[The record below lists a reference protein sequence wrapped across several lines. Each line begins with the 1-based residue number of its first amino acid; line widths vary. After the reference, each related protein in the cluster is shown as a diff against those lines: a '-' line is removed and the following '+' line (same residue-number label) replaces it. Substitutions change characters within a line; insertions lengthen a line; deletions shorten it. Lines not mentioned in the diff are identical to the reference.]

1 MRQVAEYKNNK
12 RVIIKKPELLAP
24 AGNLHRLKV
33 AISFGAD
40 AVFIG
45 GKDFSLRA
53 NAKNFSLEDMAEGVK
68 FAKKHN
74 AKVYV
79 TSNIFAHENDFTNY
93 IDYIKHLEQIGV
105 SGIIV
110 ADPSYI
116 TITKANTK
124 NLECHL
130 STQQSTLNSGA
141 INFWSKKV
149 GCERVVL
156 GREVTKEQLQTI
168 CANVECEIEAFVHGA
183 MCMSYSGKCSLSN
196 HFTARDSN
204 RGGCVQS
211 CRWDYK
217 LANKGENVPTN
228 IDFSFSAKDLAL
240 IEQIPDFIEFG
251 VDSLKI
257 EGRMKSDY
265 YIANIINAYRKI
277 IDAYCSDPDG
287 FILNDFYIK
296 EVHKSANRPLMQHY
310 YLGQR
315 DYDAQIYNNRSE
327 HPTQEFVALCLQNQD
342 NKILCQQRNVIE
354 VGDKLEVFGPNRENE
369 IFIVEALFDTNHDK
383 LERVNHPMMEF
394 YLKTNATIN
403 QNDFIRK
410 VIDKEYYNGK

>member
-1 MRQVAEYKNNK
+1 MKKISEIVNNK

-24 AGNLHRLKV
+24 AGNLARLKV
-33 AISFGAD
+33 AIRFGAD

-53 NAKNFSLEDMAEGVK
+53 NAKNFSIEDMAEGVV
-68 FAKKHN
+68 FAKEHG
-74 AKVYV
+74 ARVYV
-79 TSNIFAHENDFTNY
+79 TSNIIAHENDFENY
-93 IDYIKHLEQIGV
+93 IEYVQKLEQIGI

-116 TITKANTK
+116 KLTKENTT

-130 STQQSTLNSGA
+130 STQQSTLNSES
-141 INFWSKKV
+141 INFWSKHV

-156 GREVTKEQLQTI
+156 GREVTRDELKNI
-168 CANVECEIEAFVHGA
+168 CETVDCEIEAFVHGA

-217 LANKGENVPTN
+217 LKNDGVDVDTNV
-228 IDFSFSAKDLAL
+228 DFSFSAKDLAL
-240 IEQIPDFIEFG
+240 VEYIPEFIEFG

-265 YIANIINAYRKI
+265 YIANIIHTYRQI
-277 IDAYCSDPDG
+277 IDDYCLDPDN
-287 FILNDFYIK
+287 FVLSDKYMK
-296 EVHKSANRPLMQHY
+296 DVLKSANRTLQQHY
-310 YLGQR
+310 YLNNT
-315 DYDAQIYNNRSE
+315 DYSAQIYNSRDE
-327 HPTQEFVALCLQNQD
+327 HPSQEFVAVVLESD
-342 NKILCQQRNVIE
+342 DKVLCQQRNVIC
-354 VGDKLEVFGPNRENE
+354 VGDTLEAFGPNKENVTFVVNGMQTKDGE
-369 IFIVEALFDTNHDK
+369 DLQRA
-383 LERVNHPMMEF
+383 NHPMMEF
-394 YLKTNATIN
+394 YIDTDVKLDKY
-403 QNDFIRK
+403 DYIRK
-410 VIDKEYYNGK
+410 VII

>member
-1 MRQVAEYKNNK
+1 MRNVSQIIENK

-33 AISFGAD
+33 AINFGAD

-53 NAKNFSLEDMAEGVK
+53 NAKNFSIEDMSEGVR
-68 FAKKHN
+68 FARQHN

-93 IDYIKHLEQIGV
+93 IEYIKKLEEIGI

-116 TITKANTK
+116 EITKKYTTK
-124 NLECHL
+124 LECHL
-130 STQQSTLNSGA
+130 STQQSTLNSQA
-141 INFWSKKV
+141 INFWSKRV

-156 GREVTKEQLQTI
+156 GREVTREELKHI
-168 CANVECEIEAFVHGA
+168 CDNVECEIEAFVHGA

-217 LANKGENVPTN
+217 LQSNNEIVDAN

-240 IEQIPDFIEFG
+240 IEFIPDFIEFG

-277 IDAYCSDPDG
+277 IDDYCHDPDN
-287 FILNDFYIK
+287 FKLTEFYIN
-296 EVHKSANRPLMQHY
+296 EVKKSANRELEQHY
-310 YLGQR
+310 YLQNI
-315 DYDAQIYNNRSE
+315 DFNAQIFNNRDE
-327 HPTQEFVALCLQNQD
+327 HPTQEFVAVCLNSEE
-342 NKILCQQRNVIE
+342 KILCQQRNVIC
-354 VGDKLEVFGPNRENE
+354 VGDTLEVFGPKRENE
-369 IFIVEALFDTNHDK
+369 EFVVEKMLTLDNKEITW
-383 LERVNHPMMEF
+383 VNHPMMEF
-394 YLKTNATIN
+394 YLQTNIKIN
-403 QNDFIRK
+403 KGDFIRK
-410 VIDKEYYNGK
+410 INK

>member
-1 MRQVAEYKNNK
+1 MREVSKIVDNK

-24 AGNLHRLKV
+24 AGNLDRLKIAV
-33 AISFGAD
+33 LFGAD

-53 NAKNFSLEDMAEGVK
+53 NAKNFSIDDMKEGAE
-68 FAKKHN
+68 FAKAHG
-74 AKVYV
+74 ARVYV
-79 TSNIFAHENDFTNY
+79 TSNIIAHESDFTNY
-93 IDYIKHLEQIGV
+93 IEYVQKLEEIGI

-116 TITKANTK
+116 KLTKENTT

-130 STQQSTLNSGA
+130 STQQSTLNSQA
-141 INFWSKKV
+141 MKFWSEKV

-156 GREVTKEQLQTI
+156 GREVTRDELKAI
-168 CANVECEIEAFVHGA
+168 CENVECEVEAFVHGA

-217 LANKGENVPTN
+217 LENEGEVVNSNV
-228 IDFSFSAKDLAL
+228 DFSFSAKDSAL
-240 IEQIPDFIEFG
+240 IEYIPEFIEFG

-265 YIANIINAYRKI
+265 YIANIIHIYRQI
-277 IDAYCSDPDG
+277 IDDYSADPDN
-287 FILNDFYIK
+287 FELSDKYMK
-296 EVHKSANRPLMQHY
+296 EVLKSANRSVEQHY
-310 YLGQR
+310 YVSEVGHE
-315 DYDAQIYNNRSE
+315 AQIFNNRDE
-327 HPTQEFVALCLQNQD
+327 HPTQDFVGVVLD
-342 NKILCQQRNVIE
+342 NVDGKILCQQRNVICS
-354 VGDKLEVFGPNRENE
+354 GDLVEAFGPNKESVQFVVKQMHTTKGEE
-369 IFIVEALFDTNHDK
+369 ITRA
-383 LERVNHPMMEF
+383 NHPMMEF
-394 YLKTNATIN
+394 YLTCDVELSKY
-403 QNDFIRK
+403 DYIRK
-410 VIDKEYYNGK
+410 VK